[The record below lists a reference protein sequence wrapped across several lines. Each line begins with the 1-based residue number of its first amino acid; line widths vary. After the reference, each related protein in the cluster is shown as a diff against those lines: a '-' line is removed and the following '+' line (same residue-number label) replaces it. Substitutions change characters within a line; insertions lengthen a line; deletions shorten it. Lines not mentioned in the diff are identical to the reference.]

1 MISSSLPAHNVGCKT
16 LTRSINQPGSDDPSL
31 LPKWFEP
38 SSCAWIPVLVGGEA
52 VAVMQADM
60 YFGGRDVDALDRDVA
75 AAFINGL
82 GRDLV
87 RGLLLER
94 LHAQRNAVRNL
105 MRTTEE
111 TARRGVMRRW
121 PSSPAASARYSR

>member
-1 MISSSLPAHNVGCKT
+1 MDPRVG
-16 LTRSINQPGSDDPSL
+16 RR
-31 LPKWFEP
+31 
-38 SSCAWIPVLVGGEA
+38 EA
-52 VAVMQADM
+52 VTVMQADM